1 MKLLVPILTI
11 FLLFTRFSASAQS
24 PVNGFMQK
32 KGNGSI
38 VLSHNFESYNTVFLV
53 PKKIT
58 GVPIFNEIKV
68 NSTSIYTT
76 YGLSDK
82 VNLVLNVPY
91 IKAEGAA
98 SEQVLKNLNYKNT
111 QSGLQDV
118 SAYVKYKALSVEFDK
133 RTFNL
138 VGAVG
143 VKMPLGNY
151 TVDNGLQSIVA
162 IGNRATSFNTLVI
175 GILKDNSGLFVSGQA
190 GYCFRNRDVPDAVI
204 SELKVGLAKPRFYVD
219 AFIANQT
226 STSGTDILEE
236 GFQGFF
242 PSTKVNYTRIG
253 LNVFVP
259 IYRQFGLCT
268 GTSTYIDG
276 RNLGQ
281 ATSYY
286 GAISMSF

>member
-1 MKLLVPILTI
+1 MKSLTQTLTV
-11 FLLFTRFSASAQS
+11 FLLFSPLLIFAQS

-32 KGNGSI
+32 KGHGSV
-38 VLSHNFESYNTVFLV
+38 VLSHNFEYYNSVFLV
-53 PKKIT
+53 PKKVE

-82 VNLVLNVPY
+82 FNVVLNVPY

-118 SAYVKYKALSVEFDK
+118 SVYVKYKALTVESDK

-138 VGAVG
+138 IGAVG
-143 VKMPLGNY
+143 VKTPLGDY
-151 TVDNGLQSIVA
+151 SVDNGLQNIVA
-162 IGNRATSFNTLVI
+162 IGNRATSVNALAI
-175 GILKDNSGLFVSGQA
+175 GLLRDNSGFFASGQL
-190 GYCFRNRDVPDAVI
+190 GYCLRNNQVPDAVM
-204 SELKVGLAKPRFYVD
+204 SELKIGLIKPHFYVD
-219 AFIANQT
+219 ALIANQT
-226 STSGTDILEE
+226 SLGGTDILAD

-253 LNVFVP
+253 LNIFIP

-268 GTSTYIDG
+268 GASTYIAG

-281 ATSYY
+281 STSVY
-286 GAISMSF
+286 GGVSMSF